1 MTISMYKASAPIF
14 VQFLTSMS
22 AVLDKAQAF
31 ADARKID
38 QAVLLG
44 LRVYPDMF
52 PLARQIH
59 AITDHATRACARL
72 AGVEPPAFEG
82 NETSIAQLKERIA
95 KAIDFVKGFKPE
107 QIDGSE
113 DREIVFKTPRGDLK
127 FSGQQFLLNFSLP
140 NFYFHATT
148 AYNILRGLGV
158 EIGKRDFMG
167 APPQM

>member
-1 MTISMYKASAPIF
+1 MTISMYQVSVPVF
-14 VQFLTSMS
+14 VQYLTSIS
-22 AVLDKAQAF
+22 GVLDKAQAF
-31 ADARKID
+31 ADARKLD
-38 QAVLLG
+38 QAVVLG

-59 AITDHATRACARL
+59 AVTDHATRATARL

-82 NETSIAQLKERIA
+82 NETTIAALKERVQ
-95 KAIDFVKGFKPE
+95 KALEFVKGFKAE

-113 DREIVFKTPRGDLK
+113 DREVVFKTPRGELK
-127 FSGQQFLLNFSLP
+127 FTGQQFLINFSLP

-148 AYNILRGLGV
+148 AYNILRGIGV

-167 APPQM
+167 SPPQN

>member
-1 MTISMYKASAPIF
+1 MYKASVPVF
-14 VQFLTSMS
+14 VQYLTSMS

-31 ADARKID
+31 ADAKKLD

-52 PLARQIH
+52 PFSRQI
-59 AITDHATRACARL
+59 AAVTDHATRATGRL
-72 AGVEPPAFEG
+72 AGVEPPTFEG
-82 NETSIAQLKERIA
+82 NETTIAALKARVE
-95 KAIDFVKGFKPE
+95 KALAVVKGNGPE

-113 DREIVFKTPRGDLK
+113 EKEIVFKTPRGDLK
-127 FSGQQFLLNFSLP
+127 FTGQQFLITFSLP

-148 AYNILRGLGV
+148 AYNILRGIGV

-167 APPQM
+167 TPPQN